1 MVIRMA
7 PSEDKLFNFK
17 YQKLLRYEHHKL
29 NYMESIKRNITP
41 SGLKIKKTAA
51 IQSASPEFKDQ
62 WDAILNDAESK
73 LIKLLLQETS
83 VIEKQL
89 NEEINSDIS
98 TFFPKDNFE
107 LHKNKIINNNK
118 SYSQTLRKRRERKWE
133 KFENRNVKKNIRST
147 KIVKTTSNKLTSEE
161 KFNTKRTSKQK
172 TYAEVLKST
181 TKRKSGETFTDK
193 DQSLLDTL
201 LSLPEDE
208 EIIVSNIP
216 DTNDTEYD
224 MSCEPISEN
233 VLRQDERDT
242 REERLKGRFISE
254 TVFNLSKKVL
264 TEIEVQ
270 VLEKGLDFAP
280 VQASINE
287 TQLRND
293 FGEFCRR
300 MRLKWHFRNEPSE
313 NFSETPA
320 FKPKS
325 TWKPPNGHA
334 CLEVFLSQVEKE
346 LLSASKGPFVGGNF
360 SKEEWEAV
368 RSLAADRSIVI
379 KKADKGSGIVIWD
392 REDYCKEAE
401 NHLGDDMVYKEI
413 KFKDEMLSSLVERSN
428 KMFRDLESRKL
439 ISEKEMRYFLFD
451 FKNASNLGKMYFLP
465 KIHKRLDNVPGRPV
479 ISNCGT
485 PTERVSEFLDHH
497 LKPVMQSGKSYIK
510 DSGDFLNK
518 IKRLGKIPEGA
529 FLVSVDVVGLYPSI
543 PHLEGLEAL
552 RKRLEKRVH
561 AEIPTDKL
569 VDMAKFVLENNI
581 FEFDSRTFQQLAGTA
596 IGTKFAPPYAC
607 IFMDELEEEFLEGE
621 MVKPLI
627 WLRYIDDIFF
637 IWTGSEEELFAFL
650 GRLNSFSPGIKFTHE
665 ISIAGD
671 RVNLR
676 NIKFKNNRSPWPLRS
691 CV

>member
-1 MVIRMA
+1 
-7 PSEDKLFNFK
+7 
-17 YQKLLRYEHHKL
+17 
-29 NYMESIKRNITP
+29 
-41 SGLKIKKTAA
+41 
-51 IQSASPEFKDQ
+51 
-62 WDAILNDAESK
+62 
-73 LIKLLLQETS
+73 
-83 VIEKQL
+83 
-89 NEEINSDIS
+89 
-98 TFFPKDNFE
+98 
-107 LHKNKIINNNK
+107 
-118 SYSQTLRKRRERKWE
+118 
-133 KFENRNVKKNIRST
+133 
-147 KIVKTTSNKLTSEE
+147 
-161 KFNTKRTSKQK
+161 
-172 TYAEVLKST
+172 
-181 TKRKSGETFTDK
+181 
-193 DQSLLDTL
+193 
-201 LSLPEDE
+201 
-208 EIIVSNIP
+208 
-216 DTNDTEYD
+216 
-224 MSCEPISEN
+224 
-233 VLRQDERDT
+233 
-242 REERLKGRFISE
+242 
-254 TVFNLSKKVL
+254 
-264 TEIEVQ
+264 
-270 VLEKGLDFAP
+270 
-280 VQASINE
+280 
-287 TQLRND
+287 
-293 FGEFCRR
+293 
-300 MRLKWHFRNEPSE
+300 
-313 NFSETPA
+313 
-320 FKPKS
+320 
-325 TWKPPNGHA
+325 
-334 CLEVFLSQVEKE
+334 
-346 LLSASKGPFVGGNF
+346 
-360 SKEEWEAV
+360 
-368 RSLAADRSIVI
+368 
-379 KKADKGSGIVIWD
+379 
-392 REDYCKEAE
+392 
-401 NHLGDDMVYKEI
+401 MVYKEI

-665 ISIAGD
+665 ISRESLCFLDLKIAVKEGELLTDMYCKPTDGHQYLHFRSSHPLHTKKSIVYSQSLRLSRICSRKADFDRHKRSMASWFDLRGYPKEMVRQQMD
-671 RVNLR
+671 RVDFNAGEKSRESGESGIPLVLTYHR
-676 NIKFKNNRSPWPLRS
+676 KFKDFGTVLRRLLPTLYLDSEVKRVFTPPPFIAYKGARKLSSYLVRAKLYPLEREIGSRKCKRGRCQVCYNINETTTFTSSVSGQEFKINHRLDCSDKCLVYLLSCKVCKLQYVGVTTDAFRKRWNNYKSSNRKFCNGGVVPQANFHAHFLRS
-691 CV
+691 DHGGFLENVDITLIDKTDGRDPTQREQYWIDRLGTTSPTGLNARQEES